1 MPLMLCVPSQ
11 KRLIQ
16 CDDPSNLTK
25 LSDYLYVCRFARWS
39 GVVLLK
45 TFIVG
50 VVLGIAGA
58 VAALHFYPVVDL
70 QREASIVAVA
80 ANGGNVESFHVNVPM
95 DRIRVGASGQRRPLP
110 VGMQWPADEL
120 LKDVR
125 VEMFKIRNERDT
137 VVGVAART
145 AATDESD
152 RLIEWVLHL
161 PARGSVYVNMN
172 PQALPGGFR
181 QGEMRGGSREFSGLT
196 GGMTERWIPNES
208 GDEDAPAGR
217 IRLETSF
224 VGRQEASL

>member
-1 MPLMLCVPSQ
+1 IM
-11 KRLIQ
+11 
-16 CDDPSNLTK
+16 
-25 LSDYLYVCRFARWS
+25 
-39 GVVLLK
+39 
-45 TFIVG
+45 
-50 VVLGIAGA
+50 
-58 VAALHFYPVVDL
+58 
-70 QREASIVAVA
+70 
-80 ANGGNVESFHVNVPM
+80 
-95 DRIRVGASGQRRPLP
+95 VGASGQRKPLP

-181 QGEMRGGSREFSGLT
+181 QGELRGGSREFSGLT